1 MASPQNG
8 VRLRFHKICKKHK
21 DTKQVKVGKK
31 KKKPKVFAPDWIKA
45 SHWLPKLW
53 SYGLDIQD
61 LILII

>member
-1 MASPQNG
+1 MASPQNV

-21 DTKQVKVGKK
+21 DRKQVKVKK
-31 KKKPKVFAPDWIKA
+31 KQKVFGPDRIKA

-53 SYGLDIQD
+53 SYGPDIQD